1 MTLHSIPE
9 ETIISPHIL
18 EFLEQALEPIPM
30 AATESKPTPTSAAE
44 NSGLFSFDTTTSTV
58 APGGSTTASFPVDV
72 VVYCHVQPSTFRFS
86 CLPVSRVECLLRL
99 PSLHLVFS
107 SKRSENQ
114 ALTGGGLS
122 VTGCLSD
129 FSLYIFH
136 PYGGGKK
143 TGANSASSRR
153 EASDES
159 ERKDS
164 LSVNV
169 EFVKF
174 NLSRSRKV
182 NFSAR
187 TAGDA
192 SASMREPRNGRD
204 SANDPVKAVVRF
216 STLIDIGSASFK
228 YDMRRLPEILAFP
241 KAWYRRAIVRH
252 LFLGDLSKADSSAPD
267 VLQPASRD
275 LWAELQPD
283 QSGLSPTS
291 AWETLVV
298 FGVNFTKLNVHM
310 NMGNVMGNVSWL
322 TKDFKAEGRLSIGS
336 TGHKN
341 MHIGIGLEGS
351 GLDAKGGIVGGTIE
365 LSGIHTTLSI
375 REDPGTEPD
384 HRLSVKLQVLEC
396 RLDYMGTSVLMGRVS
411 VLAVDLRDEWRIGNL
426 IKSPDKV
433 PARRTSIAS
442 SPTKRPAMIFIHG
455 DLGWDQLQLMISK
468 STTADL
474 IKMYLKL
481 DEFFQQQFRS
491 SRRIFS
497 TLSATGGGG
506 HSIRRK
512 NAAAKGAA
520 AAKAAAVNAEAATAA
535 PTIEAQHHRH
545 WQSVLRRVAGLEIAT
560 LPTPLPM
567 TGTILGGTMELHGGH
582 ISLACFHGVNFKSK
596 SWALFSLKDPCVS
609 FATEAQEIPGDG
621 ELPSVTYYL
630 STPSYIQLSD
640 PFFFTLIFGF

>member
-18 EFLEQALEPIPM
+18 EFLEQALEPIPITEPETK
-30 AATESKPTPTSAAE
+30 ATSTSAAE
-44 NSGLFSFDTTTSTV
+44 NSGLFSFDGATSTGTQ
-58 APGGSTTASFPVDV
+58 GGSTTASFPVDV

-107 SKRSENQ
+107 SKRSEHP
-114 ALTGGGLS
+114 LHPVMGETFSKSTGGGLS

-143 TGANSASSRR
+143 TGASSTKR
-153 EASDES
+153 EPSEAES

-182 NFSAR
+182 NSNPR
-187 TAGDA
+187 NA
-192 SASMREPRNGRD
+192 SENGNRETRNGRD
-204 SANDPVKAVVRF
+204 SAGDPAKAIVRF

-252 LFLGDLSKADSSAPD
+252 LFLGDLSKADASAPD
-267 VLQPASRD
+267 LLQPASRD

-283 QSGLSPTS
+283 QTGLSSTT

-298 FGVNFTKLNVHM
+298 FAVNFTKLNVHM

-365 LSGIHTTLSI
+365 LSGIHTSLSI

-384 HRLSVKLQVLEC
+384 HRMAVKLQVLEC

-411 VLAVDLRDEWRIGNL
+411 VLAVDLRDEWRVGNL
-426 IKSPDKV
+426 IKSPDKLR
-433 PARRTSIAS
+433 ARRTSIAS

-497 TLSATGGGG
+497 TLSATGG

-512 NAAAKGAA
+512 GASKPVGNKPA
-520 AAKAAAVNAEAATAA
+520 GMNEPTG

-560 LPTPLPM
+560 LPSPLPM

-596 SWALFSLKDPCVS
+596 SWALFSLKDPCIS

-621 ELPSVTYYL
+621 S
-630 STPSYIQLSD
+630 
-640 PFFFTLIFGF
+640 